1 VNVASGG
8 IIGHGCSIE
17 FDWIWMKDDASR
29 KLKKEPLL
37 VKTQEKAPERCAS
50 TILIFVLD

>member
-17 FDWIWMKDDASR
+17 FDWSWMKDDASR